1 MDDNQIYSINFEY
14 KEYKNVESSSAN
26 IIAIEEIEEKEG
38 DDFLIELYRE
48 RKYLYDKSNRDFKN
62 KIIRGNAWVEIS
74 NIMQQKNQG
83 QHYTPQYCQTRC
95 TSLRDQYSREKRK
108 DDYKSGNSSK
118 RRTFPFT
125 QLSFL
130 DNFIKRRRNFSNIK
144 KKKNTFVSM
153 KNTSETVT
161 CENNNS
167 TDGSQYEQQ
176 DIKNRHYAVKPRGI
190 HPETFYIEDIK
201 NSQKRNSESQ
211 DTVDHLFPNNFIKRR
226 RTFSNIRKKKN
237 THKSVEITS
246 ETVTRKNN
254 NSTDKL
260 EYELQDIKD
269 AQKRNSAS
277 QDMIDNSFID
287 YIRVHLQNTPEPEKS
302 IRKKMLFEALVTPLS
317 KIYNI

>member
-130 DNFIKRRRNFSNIK
+130 DNFIKRRR
-144 KKKNTFVSM
+144 
-153 KNTSETVT
+153 
-161 CENNNS
+161 
-167 TDGSQYEQQ
+167 
-176 DIKNRHYAVKPRGI
+176 
-190 HPETFYIEDIK
+190 
-201 NSQKRNSESQ
+201 
-211 DTVDHLFPNNFIKRR
+211 
-226 RTFSNIRKKKN
+226 TFSNIRKKKN

>member
-226 RTFSNIRKKKN
+226 SAINYCNQSI
-237 THKSVEITS
+237 SA
-246 ETVTRKNN
+246 
-254 NSTDKL
+254 
-260 EYELQDIKD
+260 ELQ
-269 AQKRNSAS
+269 
-277 QDMIDNSFID
+277 
-287 YIRVHLQNTPEPEKS
+287 E
-302 IRKKMLFEALVTPLS
+302 
-317 KIYNI
+317 